1 MLWYIGYLKHF
12 HENVLLKQWRN
23 LISVNFKWP
32 CSHFFLTPCTLA
44 RICLKLFHSNI
55 LMNNMII
62 SMFIILS
69 SWFIIYNVNSC
80 NRFSNAEENPQRKF
94 PLGLN
99 WGHLV
104 SCVIYDAEL
113 CMLFCLYMKANNAQ
127 NLKNYK
133 GITKLTTF
141 HHITWIKPLW
151 NGDRAF
157 IRNPWERRKAQE
169 TSGGHKIEAG
179 LGSYQPITGRA
190 DFSILPDQSE
200 ASGRSQ
206 QPIRCHVHP
215 SSYIYGS
222 TACQTS
228 VTQKIPQ

>member
-1 MLWYIGYLKHF
+1 
-12 HENVLLKQWRN
+12 
-23 LISVNFKWP
+23 
-32 CSHFFLTPCTLA
+32 
-44 RICLKLFHSNI
+44 
-55 LMNNMII
+55 
-62 SMFIILS
+62 MFIFLS
-69 SWFIIYNVNSC
+69 LWFIIYDVISC
-80 NRFSNAEENPQRKF
+80 NRCYGAEENPQRKF

-104 SCVIYDAEL
+104 SCVIYDVQL
-113 CMLFCLYMKANNAQ
+113 CMLFCLCMKSNNAQ

-133 GITKLTTF
+133 GLRKLTTF
-141 HHITWIKPLW
+141 HHVTWIKPLW

-169 TSGGHKIEAG
+169 TSGGKKIEAG

-200 ASGRSQ
+200 ASSKSQ
-206 QPIRCHVHP
+206 QPIRRHVHP